1 MANQEKV
8 RLNKYLSESG
18 ICSRREADRLIEEGK
33 VTVNGKTAEPG
44 MKVNDRDHITA
55 EGKPV
60 QGREKKVVLA
70 YYKPVGVTCTERD
83 RHAQVTIKDVLDYPV
98 GVTYA
103 GRLDRDSE
111 GLLLMTNDGDLI
123 NGLMRAANFHE
134 KEYLVRVNKAL
145 TPDFLKR
152 MSDGIFLKDLNVQTR
167 PCVVKEEGKFLFRI
181 TLTQGLNRQIRRM
194 CRACGYDTVS
204 IKRIRV
210 ANILLGHL
218 NPGDIRAVTGEER
231 RELYERVARQAQ
243 RPAKGG
249 QQSKPAPGPR
259 GTGQRA

>member
-1 MANQEKV
+1 M
-8 RLNKYLSESG
+8 
-18 ICSRREADRLIEEGK
+18 
-33 VTVNGKTAEPG
+33 
-44 MKVNDRDHITA
+44 
-55 EGKPV
+55 
-60 QGREKKVVLA
+60 
-70 YYKPVGVTCTERD
+70 
-83 RHAQVTIKDVLDYPV
+83 
-98 GVTYA
+98 
-103 GRLDRDSE
+103 
-111 GLLLMTNDGDLI
+111 
-123 NGLMRAANFHE
+123 
-134 KEYLVRVNKAL
+134 
-145 TPDFLKR
+145 
-152 MSDGIFLKDLNVQTR
+152 
-167 PCVVKEEGKFLFRI
+167 FRI